1 MGKKAESILR
11 GLEEYFQ
18 YKNLEARQKVGQQIK
33 KYQISYTWSINSL
46 TFLTPFPL
54 LFDLTSMKNI
64 SYEVFFLKSL
74 LIQMKASLFP
84 KQD

>member
-33 KYQISYTWSINSL
+33 KYQISYT
-46 TFLTPFPL
+46 
-54 LFDLTSMKNI
+54 
-64 SYEVFFLKSL
+64 
-74 LIQMKASLFP
+74 
-84 KQD
+84 